1 MNGLFYMI
9 CILSISLA
17 PPVSGNICLGT
28 PLVITIQCKNIS
40 TGDGYYEYPWSLP
53 PGKVC
58 KDLEVYADNQPILL
72 AQHPNATL
80 PKLTQCRNLTV
91 RCIYEMNGTVNVDE
105 MCREFVTDS
114 DASSLSEPERPK
126 QQLNNTSEQTDVDSV
141 KNEPSPTDQSTQPA
155 AFWITVVGPVVVLA
169 VVGAAWWCVRK
180 KKPMPTQNQGLELTE
195 MNRPDDGDQT
205 PSGHGDTTE
214 DGALPEK
221 TTEKPKSNHCY
232 VELMRRKTCWNGDC
246 KD

>member
-28 PLVITIQCKNIS
+28 PVVITMQCKNIS
-40 TGDGYYEYPWSLP
+40 TGDGYYKYPWSLP

-72 AQHPNATL
+72 AKHPNATL

-91 RCIYEMNGTVNVDE
+91 RCIYEMNGTANVDE
-105 MCREFVTDS
+105 ICREFVT
-114 DASSLSEPERPK
+114 AK
-126 QQLNNTSEQTDVDSV
+126 QQLNNTSEQTDTDSV
-141 KNEPSPTDQSTQPA
+141 KNQTSNMDQSNQPA
-155 AFWITVVGPVVVLA
+155 AVSVGVPLA
-169 VVGAAWWCVRK
+169 VVLLLLVPLAALAVWLCRRK
-180 KKPMPTQNQGLELTE
+180 KK
-195 MNRPDDGDQT
+195 QT
-205 PSGHGDTTE
+205 VRTE
-214 DGALPEK
+214 DGALPEQTAAQPEAQSLLSGTSRFRPGAFSADYSAATDDVTVTMPDAFGGK
-221 TTEKPKSNHCY
+221 TR
-232 VELMRRKTCWNGDC
+232 LNGDC

>member
-9 CILSISLA
+9 SILSISLA

-28 PLVITIQCKNIS
+28 PVECKNIS
-40 TGDGYYEYPWSLP
+40 TGDGYYKYPWSLP

-58 KDLEVYADNQPILL
+58 KDLEVYADNHMILM
-72 AQHPNATL
+72 AKHPNATL

-91 RCIYEMNGTVNVDE
+91 RCIYEMNGTADVDE
-105 MCREFVTDS
+105 ICRKFVTDS
-114 DASSLSEPERPK
+114 DASSLSDPGRPK
-126 QQLNNTSEQTDVDSV
+126 QQLNNTSEPTDMDSV
-141 KNEPSPTDQSTQPA
+141 KNKPSPTDQRSQPA
-155 AFWITVVGPVVVLA
+155 AFWITVVGPVAVVVAVVLA
-169 VVGAAWWCVRK
+169 VAGAAWWCLRK

-205 PSGHGDTTE
+205 PSGHGETTE

-221 TTEKPKSNHCY
+221 SAENLKNNHC
-232 VELMRRKTCWNGDC
+232 
-246 KD
+246 